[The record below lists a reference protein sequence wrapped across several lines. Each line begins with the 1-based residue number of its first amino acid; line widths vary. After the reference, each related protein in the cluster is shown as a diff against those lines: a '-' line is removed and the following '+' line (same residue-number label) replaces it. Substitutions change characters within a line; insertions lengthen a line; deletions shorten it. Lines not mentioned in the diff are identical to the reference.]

1 MVDLGY
7 EGEVTIVTF
16 VDEDGKEIHYEQD
29 LEINYDGKR
38 FAILVELP
46 SEDCEPGCKCH
57 EEPQAIRKTAKTC
70 M

>member
-29 LEINYDGKR
+29 LEIN
-38 FAILVELP
+38 
-46 SEDCEPGCKCH
+46 
-57 EEPQAIRKTAKTC
+57 
-70 M
+70 